1 MTGVQT
7 CALPIL
13 MDLAQIRRRQMDRA
27 LRWAILLFSGFL
39 VVTQQVYTLGPL
51 VEYDRKINS
60 QPKPQFEGF
69 AGFLLRRLDDLG
81 LRGLTAAVLLIAATF
96 IAIKFKTWRPLN
108 LALLSLLSL
117 NLVVGTFKLF
127 LGRTKPRDGFDLLHV
142 GGMSYPSGHASNAV
156 LSWGIL
162 AYLIYRYAKVDRYQG
177 RLASAGVVLISL
189 TVCTVS
195 LIRHTH
201 WFSDLLGGLFVGSAL
216 LVTVIAID
224 RYVPSK
230 SQLH

>member
-1 MTGVQT
+1 MQT
-7 CALPIL
+7 ET
-13 MDLAQIRRRQMDRA
+13 QNRRKQMDRA
-27 LRWAILLFSGFL
+27 LRWSLLLFTGFL
-39 VVTQQVYTLGPL
+39 LVTQQVLTFGPL
-51 VEYDRKINS
+51 VEYDKRINS
-60 QPKPQFEGF
+60 DPKPQFEGF

-81 LRGLTAAVLLIAATF
+81 LRGLTATVLILAASF
-96 IAIKFKTWRPLN
+96 IAYKFKTWRPLN
-108 LALLSLLSL
+108 LAFLSLVLL
-117 NLVVGTFKLF
+117 NLVVGVFKLV
-127 LGRTKPRDGFDLLHV
+127 LGRTKPRDGFDLIHV

-177 RLASAGVVLISL
+177 RLASAGVVTISL
-189 TVCTVS
+189 TVCIVS

-201 WFSDLLGGLFVGSAL
+201 WFTDLLGGLFIGSAL
-216 LVTVIAID
+216 LVAVIAVD

>member
-1 MTGVQT
+1 
-7 CALPIL
+7 
-13 MDLAQIRRRQMDRA
+13 MDRA
-27 LRWAILLFSGFL
+27 LRWSLLLFTGFL
-39 VVTQQVYTLGPL
+39 LVTQQVLTFGPL
-51 VEYDRKINS
+51 VEYDKKINS
-60 QPKPQFEGF
+60 DPKPQFEGF

-81 LRGLTAAVLLIAATF
+81 LRGLTATVLILAALF
-96 IAIKFKTWRPLN
+96 IAYKFKTWRPLN
-108 LALLSLLSL
+108 LAFLSLILL

-127 LGRTKPRDGFDLLHV
+127 LGRTKPRDGFDLLHA

-177 RLASAGVVLISL
+177 RLASAGVAAISL
-189 TVCTVS
+189 TVCIVS

-201 WFSDLLGGLFVGSAL
+201 WFTDLLGGLFIGSAL
-216 LVTVIAID
+216 LVAVIAVD

>member
-1 MTGVQT
+1 MQKE
-7 CALPIL
+7 I
-13 MDLAQIRRRQMDRA
+13 QNRRKQMDRA
-27 LRWAILLFSGFL
+27 LRWSLFLFTGFL
-39 VVTQQVYTLGPL
+39 LVTQQVLTFGPL
-51 VEYDRKINS
+51 VEYDKKINS
-60 QPKPQFEGF
+60 DPKPQFEGF

-81 LRGLTAAVLLIAATF
+81 LRGLTATVLIIAASF
-96 IAIKFKTWRPLN
+96 IAYKFKTWRPLN
-108 LALLSLLSL
+108 LAFLSLILL
-117 NLVVGTFKLF
+117 NLVVGTFKLV
-127 LGRTKPRDGFDLLHV
+127 LGRTKPRDGFDLLHA

-177 RLASAGVVLISL
+177 RLASAGVVTISL
-189 TVCTVS
+189 TVCIVS

-201 WFSDLLGGLFVGSAL
+201 WFTDLLGGLFIGSAL
-216 LVTVIAID
+216 LVAVIAVD

>member
-1 MTGVQT
+1 ME
-7 CALPIL
+7 
-13 MDLAQIRRRQMDRA
+13 LAQIRRRQMDRA

-39 VVTQQVYTLGPL
+39 LVTQQVFTYGPL
-51 VEYDRKINS
+51 VEYDKRINS

-69 AGFLLRRLDDLG
+69 AGFILRRLDDLG
-81 LRGLTAAVLLIAATF
+81 LRWLTATVLLIAASF
-96 IAIKFKTWRPLN
+96 IAYKFKTWRPLN

-117 NLVVGTFKLF
+117 NLVVGTFKIF

-177 RLASAGVVLISL
+177 RLASAGVALISL

-201 WFSDLLGGLFVGSAL
+201 WFSDLLGGIFVGSAL

>member
-1 MTGVQT
+1 MRTPAQT
-7 CALPIL
+7 
-13 MDLAQIRRRQMDRA
+13 RRRQMDRA
-27 LRWAILLFSGFL
+27 LRWSLLLFFGFL
-39 VVTQQVYTLGPL
+39 VVTQQVLTNGPL
-51 VEYDRKINS
+51 VSYDKEINS
-60 QPKPQFEGF
+60 QPKPQFEGL
-69 AGFLLRRLDDLG
+69 AGFILRRLDDLG
-81 LRGLTAAVLLIAATF
+81 LRGLTAAVLIIAASF
-96 IAIKFKTWRPLN
+96 IAYKFKTWRPLN
-108 LALLSLLSL
+108 LAMVSLLSL

-127 LGRTKPRDGFDLLHV
+127 LGRTKPRDGFDLLHA

-156 LSWGIL
+156 LSWGVL

-177 RLASAGVVLISL
+177 RLASSGVILISL

-201 WFSDLLGGLFVGSAL
+201 WFSDLLGGLFIGSAL
-216 LVTVIAID
+216 LVAVIAID

>member
-1 MTGVQT
+1 MRTIEQT
-7 CALPIL
+7 
-13 MDLAQIRRRQMDRA
+13 RRRQMDRA
-27 LRWAILLFSGFL
+27 LRWSLLLFFGFL
-39 VVTQQVYTLGPL
+39 VVTQQVLTNGPL
-51 VEYDRKINS
+51 VSYDKEINS
-60 QPKPQFEGF
+60 QPKPQFEGL

-81 LRGLTAAVLLIAATF
+81 LRGLTATVLLIAASY
-96 IAIKFKTWRPLN
+96 IAYKFKTWRPLN
-108 LALLSLLSL
+108 LAMVSLLSL

-127 LGRTKPRDGFDLLHV
+127 LGRTKPRDGFDLLHA

-177 RLASAGVVLISL
+177 RLASAGVALISL

-201 WFSDLLGGLFVGSAL
+201 WFSDLLGGLFIGSAL
-216 LVTVIAID
+216 LVAVIAID

>member
-1 MTGVQT
+1 
-7 CALPIL
+7 
-13 MDLAQIRRRQMDRA
+13 MDRA
-27 LRWAILLFSGFL
+27 LRWSLLLFFGFL
-39 VVTQQVYTLGPL
+39 VVTQQVLTNGPL
-51 VEYDRKINS
+51 VSYDKEINS
-60 QPKPQFEGF
+60 QPKPQFEGL

-81 LRGLTAAVLLIAATF
+81 LRGLTATVLIIAASF
-96 IAIKFKTWRPLN
+96 IAYKFKTWRPLN
-108 LALLSLLSL
+108 LAMVSLLSL

-127 LGRTKPRDGFDLLHV
+127 LGRTKPRDGFDLLHA

-162 AYLIYRYAKVDRYQG
+162 AYLIYRYGKVDRYQG
-177 RLASAGVVLISL
+177 RLASAGVALISL

-216 LVTVIAID
+216 LVAVIAID

>member
-1 MTGVQT
+1 MQ
-7 CALPIL
+7 LQ
-13 MDLAQIRRRQMDRA
+13 AQNRRRQMDRA
-27 LRWAILLFSGFL
+27 LRWSLLLFFGFL
-39 VVTQQVYTLGPL
+39 AVTQQVLTNGPL
-51 VEYDRKINS
+51 VAYDRDLNS
-60 QPKPQFEGF
+60 QPKPQFDGF
-69 AGFLLRRLDDLG
+69 SGFVLRRLDDLG
-81 LRGLTAAVLLIAATF
+81 LRGVTATVLLIAAAF
-96 IAIKFKTWRPLN
+96 IAYKFKTWRPLN
-108 LALLSLLSL
+108 LAVLSLLLL
-117 NLVVGTFKLF
+117 NLTVGGSKIL
-127 LGRTKPRDGFDLLHV
+127 LGRTKPRDGFDLLHA

-177 RLASAGVVLISL
+177 RLASAGVAFITI

-201 WFSDLLGGLFVGSAL
+201 WFSDLIGGVFIGSAL
-216 LVTVIAID
+216 LVAVIAVD

>member
-1 MTGVQT
+1 MEK
-7 CALPIL
+7 
-13 MDLAQIRRRQMDRA
+13 LAQNRRRQMDRA
-27 LRWAILLFSGFL
+27 LRWSLLLFVGFL
-39 VVTQQVYTLGPL
+39 VVTQQVLTNGPL
-51 VEYDRKINS
+51 VAYDKEINS
-60 QPKPQFEGF
+60 QPKPQFEGL
-69 AGFLLRRLDDLG
+69 AGFILRRLDDLG
-81 LRGLTAAVLLIAATF
+81 LRSLTATVLLIAASF
-96 IAIKFKTWRPLN
+96 IAYKFKTWRPLN
-108 LALLSLLSL
+108 LAMISLLSL
-117 NLVVGTFKLF
+117 NVVVGSFKIV
-127 LGRTKPRDGFDLLHV
+127 LGRTKPRDGFDLLHT

-189 TVCTVS
+189 TVCVVS

-216 LVTVIAID
+216 LVAVIAID

>member
-1 MTGVQT
+1 
-7 CALPIL
+7 

-39 VVTQQVYTLGPL
+39 FVTQQVYSYGPL

-60 QPKPQFEGF
+60 QPKPQFEGL
-69 AGFLLRRLDDLG
+69 AGFILRRLDDLG
-81 LRGLTAAVLLIAATF
+81 LRWLTATVLLIAATF
-96 IAIKFKTWRPLN
+96 IAYKFKTWRPLN
-108 LALLSLLSL
+108 LAVLSLLSL
-117 NLVVGTFKLF
+117 NLVVGTFKIF

-156 LSWGIL
+156 LSWGVL

-177 RLASAGVVLISL
+177 RLASAGVALISL

-195 LIRHTH
+195 LIPHTH

>member
-1 MTGVQT
+1 
-7 CALPIL
+7 
-13 MDLAQIRRRQMDRA
+13 MDRA
-27 LRWAILLFSGFL
+27 LRWSLLLFTGFL
-39 VVTQQVYTLGPL
+39 IVTQQVLTFGPL
-51 VEYDRKINS
+51 VEYDKKINS
-60 QPKPQFEGF
+60 DPKPQFEGA

-81 LRGLTAAVLLIAATF
+81 LRGLTATVLILAASF
-96 IAIKFKTWRPLN
+96 IAYKFKTWRPLN
-108 LALLSLLSL
+108 LAFLSLILL
-117 NLVVGTFKLF
+117 NLVVGTFKLI
-127 LGRTKPRDGFDLLHV
+127 LGRTKPRDGFDLIHV

-177 RLASAGVVLISL
+177 RLASAGVVAISL
-189 TVCTVS
+189 TVCIVS

-201 WFSDLLGGLFVGSAL
+201 WFTDLLGGLFIGSAL
-216 LVTVIAID
+216 LVAVIAVD

>member
-1 MTGVQT
+1 MK
-7 CALPIL
+7 
-13 MDLAQIRRRQMDRA
+13 DLAQNRRRQMDRA
-27 LRWAILLFSGFL
+27 LRWAILLFAGFI
-39 VVTQQVYTLGPL
+39 VVTQQVYTYGPL
-51 VEYDRKINS
+51 VGYDKRINS
-60 QPKPQFEGF
+60 QPKPQFEGLS
-69 AGFLLRRLDDLG
+69 GFILLRLDDLG
-81 LRGLTAAVLLIAATF
+81 ARWLTTLVLLSAAAF
-96 IAIKFKTWRPLN
+96 IAYRFKTKRPLI
-108 LALLSLLSL
+108 LAAISLFFLH
-117 NLVVGTFKLF
+117 LVVGVVKIF
-127 LGRTKPRDGFDLLHV
+127 LGRTKPRDGFDLLHA
-142 GGMSYPSGHASNAV
+142 GGMSYPSGHASNVV
-156 LSWGIL
+156 LGWGLL

-177 RLASAGVVLISL
+177 RLASTAVVLVSL

>member
-1 MTGVQT
+1 MEK
-7 CALPIL
+7 
-13 MDLAQIRRRQMDRA
+13 LAQNRRRQMDRA
-27 LRWAILLFSGFL
+27 LRWSFLLFIGFL
-39 VVTQQVYTLGPL
+39 VVTQQVLTNGPL
-51 VEYDRKINS
+51 VAYDKEINS
-60 QPKPQFEGF
+60 QPKPQFEGL
-69 AGFLLRRLDDLG
+69 AGFILRRLDDLG
-81 LRGLTAAVLLIAATF
+81 LRSLTATVLLIAASF
-96 IAIKFKTWRPLN
+96 IAYKFKTWRSLN
-108 LALLSLLSL
+108 LAMISLLSL
-117 NLVVGTFKLF
+117 NLVVGTFKIV
-127 LGRTKPRDGFDLLHV
+127 LGRTKPRDGFDLLHA

-177 RLASAGVVLISL
+177 RLATTGVVLISL
-189 TVCTVS
+189 TVCVVS

-216 LVTVIAID
+216 LVAVIAID

>member
-1 MTGVQT
+1 MQRQ
-7 CALPIL
+7 
-13 MDLAQIRRRQMDRA
+13 AQNRRRQMDRA
-27 LRWAILLFSGFL
+27 LRWSLLLFFGFL
-39 VVTQQVYTLGPL
+39 AVTQQVLTNGPL
-51 VEYDRKINS
+51 VAYDRELNS

-69 AGFLLRRLDDLG
+69 SGFVLRRLDDLG
-81 LRGLTAAVLLIAATF
+81 LRGVTATVLLIAAVF
-96 IAIKFKTWRPLN
+96 IAYSFKTWRPLN
-108 LALLSLLSL
+108 LAVLSLLLL
-117 NLVVGTFKLF
+117 NVTVGGSKIL
-127 LGRTKPRDGFDLLHV
+127 LGRTKPRDGFDLLHA

-177 RLASAGVVLISL
+177 RLASAGVALITL

-201 WFSDLLGGLFVGSAL
+201 WFSDLLGGVFIGSAL
-216 LVTVIAID
+216 LVAVIAVD

>member
-1 MTGVQT
+1 MM
-7 CALPIL
+7 

-39 VVTQQVYTLGPL
+39 LVTQQVYSYGPL
-51 VEYDRKINS
+51 VEYDRRINS
-60 QPKPQFEGF
+60 QPKPQFEGL
-69 AGFLLRRLDDLG
+69 AGFILRRLDDLG
-81 LRGLTAAVLLIAATF
+81 LRWLTATVLLMAAAF
-96 IAIKFKTWRPLN
+96 IAYKFKTWRPLN
-108 LALLSLLSL
+108 LAVLSLLSL
-117 NLVVGTFKLF
+117 NLVVGTFKIF

-156 LSWGIL
+156 LSWGVL

-177 RLASAGVVLISL
+177 RLASAGVALISL

>member
-1 MTGVQT
+1 
-7 CALPIL
+7 
-13 MDLAQIRRRQMDRA
+13 MDRA
-27 LRWAILLFSGFL
+27 LRWSLLLFFGFL
-39 VVTQQVYTLGPL
+39 AVTQQVLTNGPL
-51 VEYDRKINS
+51 VAYDRELNS
-60 QPKPQFEGF
+60 QPKPQFDGF
-69 AGFLLRRLDDLG
+69 SGFVLRRLDDLG
-81 LRGLTAAVLLIAATF
+81 LRGVTATVLLIAAAF
-96 IAIKFKTWRPLN
+96 IAYKFKTWRPLN
-108 LALLSLLSL
+108 LAVLSLLLL
-117 NLVVGTFKLF
+117 NVTVGGSKIL
-127 LGRTKPRDGFDLLHV
+127 LGRTKPRDGFDLLHA

-177 RLASAGVVLISL
+177 RLASAGVALITL

-201 WFSDLLGGLFVGSAL
+201 WFSDLLGGVFIGSAL
-216 LVTVIAID
+216 LVAVIAVD

>member
-1 MTGVQT
+1 MEK
-7 CALPIL
+7 
-13 MDLAQIRRRQMDRA
+13 LAQTRRRQMDRA
-27 LRWAILLFSGFL
+27 LRWSLLLFMGFL
-39 VVTQQVYTLGPL
+39 IVTQQVLTNGPL
-51 VEYDRKINS
+51 VSYDKEINS
-60 QPKPQFEGF
+60 QPKPQFEGL
-69 AGFLLRRLDDLG
+69 AGFILRRLDDLG
-81 LRGLTAAVLLIAATF
+81 LRGLTATVLLIAATF
-96 IAIKFKTWRPLN
+96 IAYKFKTWRPLN
-108 LALLSLLSL
+108 LAMISLLSL
-117 NLVVGTFKLF
+117 NLVVGTFKIV
-127 LGRTKPRDGFDLLHV
+127 LGRTKPRDGFDLLHA

-189 TVCTVS
+189 TVCVVS

-216 LVTVIAID
+216 LVAVIAID

>member
-1 MTGVQT
+1 MT
-7 CALPIL
+7 
-13 MDLAQIRRRQMDRA
+13 DLAQIRRRQMDRA

-39 VVTQQVYTLGPL
+39 LVTQQVLTYGPL
-51 VEYDRKINS
+51 VEYDRRINS
-60 QPKPQFEGF
+60 QPKPQFEGL
-69 AGFLLRRLDDLG
+69 AGFILRRLDDLG
-81 LRGLTAAVLLIAATF
+81 LRWLTATVLLIAAAF
-96 IAIKFKTWRPLN
+96 IAYKFKTWRPLN
-108 LALLSLLSL
+108 LAFLSLISL
-117 NLVVGTFKLF
+117 NVVVGTFKIF

-177 RLASAGVVLISL
+177 RLASAGVALISL
-189 TVCTVS
+189 TICTVS

>member
-1 MTGVQT
+1 MQT
-7 CALPIL
+7 ETQL
-13 MDLAQIRRRQMDRA
+13 RRKQMDRA
-27 LRWAILLFSGFL
+27 LRWSLLLFTGFL
-39 VVTQQVYTLGPL
+39 LVTQQVLTFGPL
-51 VEYDRKINS
+51 VEYDKKINS
-60 QPKPQFEGF
+60 DPKPQFEGL

-81 LRGLTAAVLLIAATF
+81 LRGLTATVLILAASF
-96 IAIKFKTWRPLN
+96 IAYKFKTWRPLN
-108 LALLSLLSL
+108 LAFLSLILL
-117 NLVVGTFKLF
+117 NLVVGTFKLV
-127 LGRTKPRDGFDLLHV
+127 LGRTKPRDGFDLIHV

-177 RLASAGVVLISL
+177 RLASAGVFAISL
-189 TVCTVS
+189 TVCIVS

-201 WFSDLLGGLFVGSAL
+201 WFTDLLGGLFIGSAL
-216 LVTVIAID
+216 LVAVIAVD

>member
-1 MTGVQT
+1 MQT
-7 CALPIL
+7 DIQL
-13 MDLAQIRRRQMDRA
+13 RRKQMDRA
-27 LRWAILLFSGFL
+27 LRWSLLLFTGFL
-39 VVTQQVYTLGPL
+39 LVTQQVLTFGPL
-51 VEYDRKINS
+51 VEYDKKINS
-60 QPKPQFEGF
+60 DPKPQFEGF

-81 LRGLTAAVLLIAATF
+81 LRGLTATVLIIAASF
-96 IAIKFKTWRPLN
+96 IAYKFKTWRPLN
-108 LALLSLLSL
+108 LAFLSLILL

-127 LGRTKPRDGFDLLHV
+127 LGRTKPRDGFDLLHA

-177 RLASAGVVLISL
+177 RLASAGVIAISL
-189 TVCTVS
+189 TVCIVS

-201 WFSDLLGGLFVGSAL
+201 WFTDLLGGLFVGSAL
-216 LVTVIAID
+216 LVAVIAVD

>member
-1 MTGVQT
+1 MQR
-7 CALPIL
+7 LE
-13 MDLAQIRRRQMDRA
+13 QNRRRQMDRA
-27 LRWAILLFSGFL
+27 LRWSLLLFFGFL
-39 VVTQQVYTLGPL
+39 AVTQQVLTNGPL
-51 VEYDRKINS
+51 VAYDRELNS

-69 AGFLLRRLDDLG
+69 SGFVLRRLDDLG
-81 LRGLTAAVLLIAATF
+81 LRGVTATVLLIAAVF
-96 IAIKFKTWRPLN
+96 IAYNFKTWRPLN
-108 LALLSLLSL
+108 LAVLSLLLL
-117 NLVVGTFKLF
+117 NVTVGGSKIL
-127 LGRTKPRDGFDLLHV
+127 LGRTKPRDGFDLLHA

-177 RLASAGVVLISL
+177 RLASAGVALITL

-201 WFSDLLGGLFVGSAL
+201 WFSDLLGGVFIGSAL
-216 LVTVIAID
+216 LVAVIAVD